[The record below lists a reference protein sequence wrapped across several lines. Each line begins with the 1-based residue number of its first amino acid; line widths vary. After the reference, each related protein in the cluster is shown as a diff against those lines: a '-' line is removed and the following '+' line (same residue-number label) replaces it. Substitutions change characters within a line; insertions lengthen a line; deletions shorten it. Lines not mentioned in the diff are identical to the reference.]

1 MVTGEKWAWLTRYQ
15 KVMDMDISPGE
26 VSMVCHL
33 EEGGREREG
42 EGGRGR
48 ERKGEGGKEGEG
60 GREKDERMMRVRQ
73 RDRKIYQILPI
84 HWYI

>member
-1 MVTGEKWAWLTRYQ
+1 
-15 KVMDMDISPGE
+15 MDISPGE

-33 EEGGREREG
+33 EEGGREK

-48 ERKGEGGKEGEG
+48 EREGGREREEGRGREGEG
-60 GREKDERMMRVRQ
+60 EREKDERNDMRDRQ
-73 RDRKIYQILPI
+73 TDRKIYQILPI